1 MLWRIEIHNIPEILD
16 HTTTNSLNQ
25 LRQIGLDVQFLEV
38 IPIYLLDGS
47 IDETKVIDI
56 ADKLLTDKV
65 TQQFKVYKASEASNT
80 NSKNYKIVLIFK
92 KSGVTDP
99 VEASTKKAI
108 KDIGL
113 EVKNVRSGTK
123 YVLKCSATDSDICS
137 AFSRTLANDVIDE
150 IYIGD
155 NS

>member
-65 TQQFKVYKASEASNT
+65 TQQFKVYKA
-80 NSKNYKIVLIFK
+80 
-92 KSGVTDP
+92 
-99 VEASTKKAI
+99 
-108 KDIGL
+108 
-113 EVKNVRSGTK
+113 
-123 YVLKCSATDSDICS
+123 
-137 AFSRTLANDVIDE
+137 
-150 IYIGD
+150 
-155 NS
+155 